1 LNATADR
8 AAEVNTMKFPFRC
21 VALGFLILAE
31 GIQPQ
36 QIAVGVPTPSNDTI
50 PFQLGGEFLIAL
62 EGQIGSLTGLV
73 FILDTGATNTMV
85 DDSIADKLLLPRHKG
100 KVLNFDKHIAVDWT
114 ILPEVH
120 VGQLAAHDFPV
131 MVGDLKR
138 ILGLAQGADVIL
150 EMDLLRTAQSI
161 RIDYRSRLVT
171 MKTPADGPT
180 DSLIGNTLTV
190 LIPLQGQPARL
201 IVNTGV
207 QNLILYKDRLRRHL
221 PQLKLGYSISQ
232 AYAGR
237 LCESAVL
244 TGIRL
249 GANELQSSVLLLSV
263 APASLPAEIDGY
275 IGTNLL
281 RAQVIELD
289 FASGTLRWQ

>member
-1 LNATADR
+1 
-8 AAEVNTMKFPFRC
+8 MKFPFRC

-85 DDSIADKLLLPRHKG
+85 DDSIADKLLLPRHEG

-114 ILPEVH
+114 ILPELH
-120 VGQLAAHDFPV
+120 LGPLAARDFPV

-138 ILGLAQGADVIL
+138 ILDFKGVYIIL
-150 EMDLLRTAQSI
+150 GMDLLRTAQTI

-171 MKTPADGPT
+171 MRTPADGST
-180 DSLIGNTLTV
+180 NSFNGNTLTV

-201 IVNTGV
+201 VFDTGV
-207 QNLILYKDRLRRHL
+207 PSLIL
-221 PQLKLGYSISQ
+221 
-232 AYAGR
+232 
-237 LCESAVL
+237 
-244 TGIRL
+244 
-249 GANELQSSVLLLSV
+249 
-263 APASLPAEIDGY
+263 
-275 IGTNLL
+275 
-281 RAQVIELD
+281 
-289 FASGTLRWQ
+289 